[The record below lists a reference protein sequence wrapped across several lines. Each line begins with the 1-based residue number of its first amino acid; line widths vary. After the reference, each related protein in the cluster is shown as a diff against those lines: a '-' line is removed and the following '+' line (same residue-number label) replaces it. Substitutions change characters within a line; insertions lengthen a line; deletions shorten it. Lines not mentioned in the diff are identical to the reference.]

1 MMMMAQGL
9 GSQDSGKARASFRT
23 VTTSRDR
30 MSMTATKAQREQQGI
45 WGKWHNLASAWL
57 GRIVD
62 ATPLGVDD
70 ASLEVIQ
77 RLSTQIQEMLKEN
90 RRLGLKHMLSRAN
103 FADLTDVCERYL
115 SLEDMK
121 RCLALM
127 PLSKAAEV
135 IASLETERRIAGILS
150 MPAPRASR
158 ILRLMPDDDAVDI
171 LQELPLEARR
181 KLLGEM
187 PTDDDTHSIHQLL
200 LEEPD
205 TAAGLMSTDYV
216 SVQADKTV
224 GEATEEIRRASE
236 KDFIYYVYLVAQQ
249 EELVGVVSVKTLL
262 LKHPETPLHQVAM
275 FDVKHIE
282 AQADQSE
289 VVTRFRK
296 YHNLLA
302 MPVVDESHR
311 LQGIVTLDD
320 VLDVLEE
327 ETVEDIYQASGIFLD
342 DQDERNLLSGPVWK
356 AVRARLPWLSVTI
369 VGQMIGSLIITQ
381 FHDTVAKAVVAVS
394 FMPLL
399 SGLSGNIGSQ
409 TDVVTVR
416 GLALNQIRPDN
427 FLQKLCR
434 ELLVA
439 LSIATICACVVGL
452 ISYISYHSAWLSWL
466 LMISI
471 MVSLC
476 TSAVLGM
483 VIPFWIRQ
491 VFRYDPAGIGAPFL
505 TTFMDILTFSV
516 YLFVLT
522 LLYHQVF

>member
-1 MMMMAQGL
+1 MF
-9 GSQDSGKARASFRT
+9 SSPSGKVHTSFKQVNASRRSMSEHT
-23 VTTSRDR
+23 NPLEKHKTSG
-30 MSMTATKAQREQQGI
+30 M
-45 WGKWHNLASAWL
+45 LASLHRMLEPWVM
-57 GRIVD
+57 RILD
-62 ATPLGVDD
+62 ATPLGMDD

-77 RLSTQIQEMLKEN
+77 RLASQIQQMLKEN
-90 RRLGLKHMLSRAN
+90 RRLGLKHILSRAN
-103 FADLTDVCERYL
+103 FADLTEVCERYL
-115 SLEDMK
+115 NLEDMK

-127 PLSKAAEV
+127 PLGKASEV
-135 IASLETERRIAGILS
+135 IASLETERRSAGLLS
-150 MPAPRASR
+150 MPASRASR

-171 LQELPLEARR
+171 LQELPLEVRR

-200 LEEPD
+200 MEEPD

-216 SVQADKTV
+216 SVLAEKTV
-224 GEATEEIRRASE
+224 GEATEEIRQAYE
-236 KDFIYYVYLVAQQ
+236 KDFIYYVYLVTHQ

-262 LKHPETPLHQVAM
+262 LRQPETPLKQVAM

-302 MPVVDESHR
+302 MPVVDETNR
-311 LQGIVTLDD
+311 LQGIITLDD

-369 VGQMIGSLIITQ
+369 IGQMIGSLIITQ
-381 FHDTVAKAVVAVS
+381 FHDTVIKAVVAVS

-427 FLQKLCR
+427 FLQKLFR
-434 ELLVA
+434 ELMVA
-439 LSIATICACVVGL
+439 LSIAIICAFAVGI
-452 ISYISYHSAWLSWL
+452 ISYVSYRSGWLSLL
-466 LMISI
+466 LMVSI
-471 MVSLC
+471 LVSLC

-516 YLFVLT
+516 YLLILS
-522 LLYHQVF
+522 LLYDRVF